1 MQEYY
6 YEWSLVMI
14 VAASSKNL
22 FSLNIVTIETHFYLS
37 DPFLNLSFG
46 KERKAVRL
54 WILRAW

>member
-22 FSLNIVTIETHFYLS
+22 FSLNIVTIERH
-37 DPFLNLSFG
+37 
-46 KERKAVRL
+46 
-54 WILRAW
+54 